1 MKTIPYT
8 GAERR
13 LVPNYFKYTCYI
25 FTAGSR
31 IVYLLSGDAAGT
43 EKYLPPRP
51 PCAVT
56 PPKIGGE
63 PNTNYISRYRGVS
76 KAKPEPGRTPR
87 LIKYTCYIF
96 TAGCRLVY
104 LLSGDPA
111 GTECIHCC
119 CHVYALAL

>member
-63 PNTNYISRYRGVS
+63 SNSIRPSMKVAFMSQRGLRYKR
-76 KAKPEPGRTPR
+76 
-87 LIKYTCYIF
+87 
-96 TAGCRLVY
+96 
-104 LLSGDPA
+104 
-111 GTECIHCC
+111 
-119 CHVYALAL
+119 